1 MEPPSHSRFDME
13 ADYGPLIGEWTNLGV
28 DMTTRPDVRLS
39 PEEYLRLERVAEWKS
54 EYIDGEMFAMA
65 GASQRH
71 VLIATNL
78 ARELGNLLR
87 EGPCTTYAAD
97 LRVATDRLRH
107 YTYPDVVVAC
117 EPVQFVDERRDT
129 ITNPTLIA
137 EVLSEST
144 EKYDRG
150 AKFERYRSV
159 TTLVEYLLV
168 SQDRV
173 HIELYTRQ
181 ASGAWVLR
189 EWNDAG
195 AGIDLASLKCLL
207 SIREVYAKVD
217 FGEQA

>member
-1 MEPPSHSRFDME
+1 
-13 ADYGPLIGEWTNLGV
+13 
-28 DMTTRPDVRLS
+28 VRLS
-39 PEEYLRLERVAEWKS
+39 PEDYLRIERAAEWKS

-65 GASQRH
+65 GASPRH

-78 ARELGNLLR
+78 ARVLGNQLQ

-97 LRVATDRLRH
+97 LRVATDRRRH

-117 EPVQFVDERRDT
+117 EPLRFVDEHQDT

-159 TTLVEYLLV
+159 PTLAEYLLL
-168 SQDRV
+168 SQERV

-181 ASGAWVLR
+181 ANGAWILR
-189 EWNDAG
+189 EWNDPG
-195 AGIDLASLKCLL
+195 AEIDLASLRCRLR
-207 SIREVYAKVD
+207 IAEVYAKVV
-217 FGEQA
+217 FGEQARVDA